1 MYKLNMAV
9 CQVIPENI
17 IVMLTYML
25 RLCGRKG
32 QPRNAD
38 HLQGEENSV
47 LCRVGRTQ
55 RGLAAAK
62 RLLAI
67 GEGWHLLA
75 SPGPTVNRSKLS
87 SSQRAGHS
95 AIGSIHPPS
104 GAAKAR
110 KWDR

>member
-17 IVMLTYML
+17 VVMLTYML

-55 RGLAAAK
+55 CGLAAAK

-75 SPGPTVNRSKLS
+75 SPGPRVNRSKLS
-87 SSQRAGHS
+87 SSQREGHS
-95 AIGSIHPPS
+95 AIRSIHPPS
-104 GAAKAR
+104 GAAKDR